1 MVEACGPATGLPVHQ
16 LNHDGELSRREES
29 GTRVRPQK
37 ARAMSW
43 KDCKPSDLVMLKK
56 DV

>member
-29 GTRVRPQK
+29 GTLR
-37 ARAMSW
+37 
-43 KDCKPSDLVMLKK
+43 
-56 DV
+56 